1 MGWEITVINSDANR
15 ATRSQKCLTFNFGG
29 DKWSVL
35 PKCMAPH
42 FDVSFSKSLAHIQFD
57 YVFLSASASCAIK
70 EPPVWRAHISQETLV
85 IAEGVLL
92 ADSSLAEVLCHEQ
105 CACLHSEIDC
115 RKLAP
120 NEYILLGSK
129 SRKFDF
135 ALGNSRSSG
144 TRHKNAIAR
153 GARSKKALALEADYR
168 ALKIGRFQLCTS
180 QFINTQIVKK
190 SISLICVE
198 SLALLFE
205 KRDVSSLQDG
215 HCSHLMLGLY
225 RELLALLLLMQE
237 KAAIKLSK
245 VGSGSNDWLKAL
257 IQRETAALNV
267 RKQLTDNVLNP
278 PPFLA
283 DMRLLYDFS
292 QKKPLEVATCI
303 QSTLE
308 IANGLGFTTPYLES
322 LDIFLTRYLGDREG
336 RETNGIILGPRLGDT
351 AERAVA
357 KFINYELFNYIKPRD
372 NMMNY
377 PPFQPLPRPSTPKFS
392 SHPQV
397 VPFVSNPVVMMTSL
411 EFDAQTN
418 EELLRLSQD
427 SPIENLRELI
437 SGTEEMTYPDEFY
450 DCASQSAAP
459 FPKQT
464 QPSDLMGTKDQVSE
478 MVVALGACSVA
489 SITPTG
495 SFHPPQSDL
504 SPLQSNHSP
513 RIGSEQSGTNPL
525 SASQPLPKTK
535 RKEYHRRPI
544 PITKNSTTKQLYESH
559 TRLIEAVQF
568 NDFMGKSTSSR
579 YGALDTTVA
588 IMNSAN
594 NSSKGSKS
602 SVLSVSDTGNIEH
615 GQKGT

>member
-1 MGWEITVINSDANR
+1 MGWEITVINSDAND
-15 ATRSQKCLTFNFGG
+15 ATLPQKCLTFCFGSA
-29 DKWSVL
+29 KWSVL
-35 PKCMAPH
+35 PKCMATH
-42 FDVSFSKSLAHIQFD
+42 FDVSFSSSLAHVQFD

-70 EPPVWRAHISQETLV
+70 EPPVWRTHISEETLV
-85 IAEGVLL
+85 IAEGILL
-92 ADSSLAEVLCHEQ
+92 ADSLLAEILCHEQ

-144 TRHKNAIAR
+144 TKHKNAIAT
-153 GARSKKALALEADYR
+153 GARSKKALVLEADYK

-180 QFINTQIVKK
+180 QFINTQIAKK

-205 KRDVSSLQDG
+205 KRDVSSLQNSS
-215 HCSHLMLGLY
+215 CSHLMLGLY
-225 RELLALLLLMQE
+225 RELLGLLLLMQK

-245 VGSGSNDWLKAL
+245 VGSGSNDWLQAL
-257 IQRETAALNV
+257 IQSETVALNV
-267 RKQLTDNVLNP
+267 RKQLIDNVLNP

-292 QKKPLEVATCI
+292 QKEPLEVATCI
-303 QSTLE
+303 QTTLE
-308 IANGLGFTTPYLES
+308 IANGLGFTTPYLQS
-322 LDIFLTRYLGDREG
+322 LDIFLTRYIGDRDE
-336 RETNGIILGPRLGDT
+336 RNANGALLNPRLGDT

-377 PPFQPLPRPSTPKFS
+377 PPFQPLPRPSTPRFFS
-392 SHPQV
+392 RPQL

-411 EFDAQTN
+411 KFDAQTN
-418 EELLRLSQD
+418 EELLHISQD
-427 SPIENLRELI
+427 SPIENLQELI

-450 DCASQSAAP
+450 DCASQSATP
-459 FPKQT
+459 IPKQT
-464 QPSDLMGTKDQVSE
+464 QPSDLMGTRDRVSE
-478 MVVALGACSVA
+478 MDVALGACSVP

-495 SFHPPQSDL
+495 SFHPALSDL
-504 SPLQSNHSP
+504 GPLQSSQP
-513 RIGSEQSGTNPL
+513 PQIGSEHSGAIPL
-525 SASQPLPKTK
+525 SNSQALPKTK
-535 RKEYHRRPI
+535 RKDYHRRPI

-568 NDFMGKSTSSR
+568 NSFMGKSTSSR

-588 IMNSAN
+588 IMNSAS

-602 SVLSVSDTGNIEH
+602 STLSVSDTGNIDH